1 MMLPFVS
8 ICDSSNSLRL
18 PIWCIPVL
26 LAINRGGNQSKFGNK
41 GNSDSRFLTITQKI
55 FHCTRK
61 TLGFETEGHRS
72 QFSVAFPQCCL
83 PVSERTQPQA
93 LLLGITNRDCPGVKT
108 GKLVFHRCETP
119 QFRIKAAPHCLLM
132 DHNPTLL
139 FVTGA

>member
-61 TLGFETEGHRS
+61 TPGFETEGHRC

-93 LLLGITNRDCPGVKT
+93 LLLGITNRDCPGVRLESWCFT
-108 GKLVFHRCETP
+108 GVKLHNSGL
-119 QFRIKAAPHCLLM
+119 KLL
-132 DHNPTLL
+132 PI
-139 FVTGA
+139 AS